1 MTSIETA
8 AASEQ
13 SARPAQSR
21 LVQLIKLRAVQ
32 RAEALQPLD
41 DVEALRSAHAQYLT
55 PQDRVLARAEVL
67 AAQLGLDAELA
78 LWRTRLLWVALAAA
92 AGVGLLSYGL
102 ISAVVGGDRR
112 INAMAALLAVLGPH
126 LLSLSL
132 WLLSLLFGASS
143 GSGGGLAKWAL
154 GWSTRL
160 PGLRGERQQTARLV
174 LDATLDV
181 LGQSGRLLLWSL
193 GLLTH
198 LIWSLAFVLTLLGLL
213 AAFSF
218 LSYQLTWET
227 TILDGA
233 VFARFAH
240 AVGSVPA
247 WLGFATPDVGQLL
260 TGQGDHRGWAW
271 WLIGCTLVYGLGLRL
286 AALLVSGMAV
296 WLLLRGLT
304 LKGGVDSTDPYI
316 RRLLARFEALQQPLL
331 LDPEQPTPAL
341 PGSAQLLPRDLS
353 HRLPLALLAFE
364 LPPAL
369 AWPPAGLQAAA
380 ALAAASG
387 LLASTAGAAAEKRA
401 LLAQLEAA
409 LPQRLLLVCNGQ
421 ASPDRS
427 TERFLRAACGHA
439 ERSALY
445 LLSSTDT
452 AGAAE
457 SLQRWRD
464 WLATLELPLDA
475 LFDDACA
482 AASWAGAP
490 P

>member
-1 MTSIETA
+1 MDA
-8 AASEQ
+8 AAAAQ
-13 SARPAQSR
+13 KPPRPAQSR
-21 LVQLIKLRAVQ
+21 LVQLIKMRAVQ

-41 DVEALRSAHAQYLT
+41 DVEALRSAHADYLT

-78 LWRTRLLWVALAAA
+78 LWRRRLLWVALAAA

-126 LLSLSL
+126 LLSLL
-132 WLLSLLFGASS
+132 VWLLSLLFSAGS
-143 GSGGGLAKWAL
+143 GLGGGLAGWAL

-198 LIWSLAFVLTLLGLL
+198 LIWSLAFVLTLAGLL
-213 AAFSF
+213 VAFSF

-233 VFARFAH
+233 VFARLAH
-240 AVGSVPA
+240 AVGTVPA

-286 AALLVSGMAV
+286 AALLVSGLAV

-304 LKGGVDSTDPYI
+304 LKRGVDSTDPYI

-331 LDPEQPTPAL
+331 LDLEQPTAAL
-341 PGSAQLLPRDLS
+341 PGRLPKPPLDPRN
-353 HRLPLALLAFE
+353 RLPLALLGFE

-380 ALAAASG
+380 ALAAASD

-401 LLAQLEAA
+401 LLARLEAA

-427 TERFLRAACGHA
+427 TERFLRAACGLA
-439 ERSALY
+439 ERSALC
-445 LLSSTDT
+445 LLATDT

-457 SLQRWRD
+457 SLQRWHA

-475 LFDDACA
+475 LFDDVAA
-482 AASWAGAP
+482 AASWAGAQP
-490 P
+490 

>member
-1 MTSIETA
+1 MEA
-8 AASEQ
+8 AAAVQ
-13 SARPAQSR
+13 KPPRPAQSR
-21 LVQLIKLRAVQ
+21 LVQLIKMRAVQ

-41 DVEALRSAHAQYLT
+41 DVEALRSAHAHHLT
-55 PQDRVLARAEVL
+55 PQDRVLARADIL
-67 AAQLGLDAELA
+67 ASQLGIAAELA

-126 LLSLSL
+126 LLSLL
-132 WLLSLLFGASS
+132 VWLLSLLFGASS

-198 LIWSLAFVLTLLGLL
+198 LIWSLAFVLTLAGLL

-240 AVGSVPA
+240 AVGTVPA

-286 AALLVSGMAV
+286 TALLVSAVAV
-296 WLLLRGLT
+296 WLLLRGIRMNT
-304 LKGGVDSTDPYI
+304 GVDSTDPYVQ
-316 RRLLARFEALQQPLL
+316 RLLARFEALQQPLL
-331 LDPEQPTPAL
+331 LDPEQPTSAL
-341 PGSAQLLPRDLS
+341 PGSVQRLPRDLS
-353 HRLPLALLAFE
+353 NRLPLALLAFE

-409 LPQRLLLVCNGQ
+409 APQRLLLVCNGQ

-439 ERSALY
+439 ERSALC
-445 LLSSTDT
+445 LLATDPI
-452 AGAAE
+452 GAAE
-457 SLQRWRD
+457 SLQRWRA

-475 LFDDACA
+475 LFDDVAA

>member
-1 MTSIETA
+1 MDVA
-8 AASEQ
+8 AAAQ
-13 SARPAQSR
+13 KPPRPAQSR

-41 DVEALRSAHAQYLT
+41 DVEALRTAHAHYLT
-55 PQDRVLARAEVL
+55 PQDRVLARADLL
-67 AAQLGLDAELA
+67 AVQLGLDAELA

-126 LLSLSL
+126 LLSLL
-132 WLLSLLFGASS
+132 IWLLSLLFGAGS
-143 GSGGGLAKWAL
+143 GGGGLAKWAL

-198 LIWSLAFVLTLLGLL
+198 LIWSLAFVLTLAGLL

-240 AVGSVPA
+240 AVGSAPA

-286 AALLVSGMAV
+286 AALLLSGSAV
-296 WLLLRGLT
+296 WLLLRGIRLN
-304 LKGGVDSTDPYI
+304 GGVDSTDPYV
-316 RRLLARFEALQQPLL
+316 RRLLARFEALQQPQL
-331 LDPEQPTPAL
+331 LDPELPVAPL
-341 PGSAQLLPRDLS
+341 PGMSPKPLRDLS

-369 AWPPAGLQAAA
+369 AWPPAGLQAAT

-409 LPQRLLLVCNGQ
+409 APQRLLLVCNGQ

-439 ERSALY
+439 ERTALC
-445 LLSSTDT
+445 LLATNPI
-452 AGAAE
+452 GAAE
-457 SLQRWRD
+457 SLQRWRA

-475 LFDDACA
+475 LFDDTAA
-482 AASWAGAP
+482 AASWAGAQP
-490 P
+490 